1 MAYRATRSERRVL
14 GGKVVEL
21 IKGQMLALTPLES
34 AILLTIG
41 SVEVVEEKPRKRA
54 SKPRKRRK
62 KRAL

>member
-1 MAYRATRSERRVL
+1 MAYRATRSEKRVL

-34 AILLTIG
+34 AILLAIG
-41 SVEVVEEKPRKRA
+41 SVEVVKDKPRKRA
-54 SKPRKRRK
+54 SKPRKQRK